1 MDTIS
6 LTGWMQSAGFI
17 DNTRAALLAAAG
29 TGWIINTY
37 ADPTADARENCGW
50 EYAAEVAAEDPSLVY
65 VTRTVQQ

>member
-6 LTGWMQSAGFI
+6 LTGWMQSAGF
-17 DNTRAALLAAAG
+17 DNTKAALLAAEAA
-29 TGWIINTY
+29 GWIINTY

-65 VTRTVQQ
+65 ITRTVQK